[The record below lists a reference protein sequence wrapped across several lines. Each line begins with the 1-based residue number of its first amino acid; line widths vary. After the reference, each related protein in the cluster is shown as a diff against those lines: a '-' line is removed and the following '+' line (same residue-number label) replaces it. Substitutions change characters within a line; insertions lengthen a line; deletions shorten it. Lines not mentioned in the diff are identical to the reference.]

1 MAIKNNC
8 YKCDKREIGCH
19 LNCENYIKYRKELDV
34 INNRRKY
41 IKFIEQIG
49 RCRYGKTKFE

>member
-1 MAIKNNC
+1 MTVKNNC
-8 YKCDKREIGCH
+8 YECNKREVGCH
-19 LNCENYIKYRKELDV
+19 THCENYAKYRKELDV

-41 IKFIEQIG
+41 IKSMERTR

>member
-8 YKCDKREIGCH
+8 YKCDKREVGCH

-34 INNRRKY
+34 INNRRKH
-41 IKFIEQIG
+41 IKFMEQIG
-49 RCRYGKTKFE
+49 RCKYGKTKFE